1 MDGLQGTALFDSM
14 FEEDGD
20 AERISLMPDGAGGE
34 EEREREVAS
43 FQCSHQQATSS
54 SQQRSVS
61 IVTAFESKLVPGAS
75 SQLISSLEHDLM
87 REEMTTSGAARF
99 LRTKYSETC
108 MTQLRELENTHHE
121 KVSEM
126 ALQYLENAIKGSL
139 EEEPP
144 EQLRKLLADKD
155 TLVSALNTS
164 HDTHLLAIDSRE
176 DSIANRAKA
185 DLSRLLESMAEAEL
199 TRNRRKVTE
208 MKEFM
213 AWHRTEADSST

>member
-1 MDGLQGTALFDSM
+1 MYFLPVECGNNDGFT
-14 FEEDGD
+14 
-20 AERISLMPDGAGGE
+20 
-34 EEREREVAS
+34 
-43 FQCSHQQATSS
+43 
-54 SQQRSVS
+54 
-61 IVTAFESKLVPGAS
+61 
-75 SQLISSLEHDLM
+75 
-87 REEMTTSGAARF
+87 
-99 LRTKYSETC
+99 
-108 MTQLRELENTHHE
+108 
-121 KVSEM
+121 
-126 ALQYLENAIKGSL
+126 
-139 EEEPP
+139 PP
-144 EQLRKLLADKD
+144 QLLADKD